1 MMDVIPIYII
11 IKTNKHNLGIRRTD
25 FKDSR
30 YVASGTLVHHYL
42 CKSQPFVDLYLFYL
56 RFKFGHTDFLFGVR
70 NDFFKTATKYK

>member
-11 IKTNKHNLGIRRTD
+11 IKQTNIKNKTKHYLGIRRTD

-70 NDFFKTATKYK
+70 NDFF